1 MTTDTTAD
9 VASATSARSAVLSM
23 SLCVAMLIAAEFM
36 PVSLLTPIAYGLGA
50 TEGQAGQAIGISGIF
65 AVAASL
71 LITTFAGRI
80 DRKRVLLG
88 MTALML
94 VSLILIAAAPNFL
107 VLMVARACL
116 GIAIGG
122 FWSLSTAVIMR
133 LVPAGEVP
141 KALAMMFAGQ
151 ASAVAFAAPIGSYL
165 GEIIGWRGVFWILV
179 PIALINLIWQTLAL
193 PSLPAR
199 EGLSFG
205 KLVAVARMPHFTRAL
220 LAVLATFSGAF
231 SMFTYLRPFLETVT
245 VVGPQTLSLLLL
257 ALGCA
262 GFIGTWGGGRLSQR
276 HVMALLR
283 FLPLTMAF
291 VTLALLGFGHVVA
304 AVAVLLGLWGIINT
318 ALPISWM
325 AWVTQEVG
333 DQAEAA
339 GGLMV
344 AGIQFAI
351 LMGAAIGGLLLDH
364 LGIAATFIGS
374 ACLLVIAGWL
384 VGSGRALRKS
394 R

>member
-1 MTTDTTAD
+1 
-9 VASATSARSAVLSM
+9 M

-36 PVSLLTPIAYGLGA
+36 PVSLLTPIAASLDA

-71 LITTFAGRI
+71 AIASFAGRI
-80 DRKRVLLG
+80 DRKRVLLA
-88 MTALML
+88 MTTLML
-94 VSLILIAAAPNFL
+94 VSLILIAVAPNFPI
-107 VLMVARACL
+107 LMIARACL
-116 GIAIGG
+116 GISIGG

-133 LVPAGEVP
+133 LVPANEVP

-165 GEIIGWRGVFWILV
+165 GEVIGWRGVFWCLV
-179 PIALINLIWQTLAL
+179 PIVLANLVWQFLAL
-193 PSLPAR
+193 PTLPAR
-199 EGLSFG
+199 EGLSFR
-205 KLVAVARMPHFTRAL
+205 KLLLVASLPYVSRAL
-220 LAVLATFSGAF
+220 FAVLATFGGAF
-231 SMFTYLRPFLETVT
+231 AMFTYLRPFLESVT
-245 VVGPQTLSLLLL
+245 GVEPQTLSLLLL

-262 GFIGTWGGGRLSQR
+262 GFIGTWAGGRLSQN

-283 FLPLTMAF
+283 FLPFAMAA
-291 VTLALLGFGHVVA
+291 VTLALLGFGQVVA
-304 AVAVLLGLWGIINT
+304 MVAVLLAFWGIINT

-333 DQAEAA
+333 EQAEAA

-344 AGIQFAI
+344 ATIQFAI
-351 LMGAAIGGLLLDH
+351 LMGATIGGSLLDH
-364 LGIAATFIGS
+364 MGITATFIAS
-374 ACLLVIAGWL
+374 ACLLTLAALL
-384 VGSGRALRKS
+384 VGTGKALRAS

>member
-1 MTTDTTAD
+1 
-9 VASATSARSAVLSM
+9 
-23 SLCVAMLIAAEFM
+23 
-36 PVSLLTPIAYGLGA
+36 LTPIAHCHRA
-50 TEGQAGQAIGISGIF
+50 TQGQAGQAIGISGIF

-71 LITTFAGRI
+71 LITTFAGQI

-94 VSLILIAAAPNFL
+94 VSLILIAAAPNFP

-116 GIAIGG
+116 GVAIGG

-133 LVPAGEVP
+133 LVPADDVP
-141 KALAMMFAGQ
+141 KALAMMFSGQ

-165 GEIIGWRGVFWILV
+165 GEVIGWRGVFWILV
-179 PIALINLIWQTLAL
+179 PIVLLNLIWQALAL

-199 EGLSFG
+199 EGLTFRR
-205 KLVAVARMPHFTRAL
+205 LVSVARMPHFSRAL

-245 VVGPQTLSLLLL
+245 GVGAQTLSLLLL

-262 GFIGTWGGGRLSQR
+262 GFVGTWGGGRLSQG

-283 FLPLTMAF
+283 YLPLTMAA

-304 AVAVLLGLWGIINT
+304 AVAVLLALWGIINT

-364 LGIAATFIGS
+364 LGITATFIGS
-374 ACLLVIAGWL
+374 ACLLAIAALL

-394 R
+394 L